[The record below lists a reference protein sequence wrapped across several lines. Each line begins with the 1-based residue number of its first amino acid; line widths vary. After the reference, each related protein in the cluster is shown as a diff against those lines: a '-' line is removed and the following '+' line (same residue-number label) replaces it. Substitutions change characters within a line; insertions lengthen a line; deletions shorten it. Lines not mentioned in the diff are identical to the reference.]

1 MYYDFPESDMAY
13 ANTEHGD
20 FSQYMFGDDIV
31 AAPVV
36 REINT
41 TTQMANVQSVWGC
54 L

>member
-36 REINT
+36 RQADSK
-41 TTQMANVQSVWGC
+41 TQMTNV
-54 L
+54 